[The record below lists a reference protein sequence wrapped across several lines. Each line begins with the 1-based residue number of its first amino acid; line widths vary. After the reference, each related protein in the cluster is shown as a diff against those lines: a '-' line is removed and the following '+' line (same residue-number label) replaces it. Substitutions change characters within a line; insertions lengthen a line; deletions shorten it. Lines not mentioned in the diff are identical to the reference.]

1 MELNTNEFDAM
12 QGGPKEFIHKHLEMR
27 VLRKLGLQIT
37 GKNILEIGCGSGY
50 GAELINTYQPK
61 SYLGI
66 DLMPE
71 QIELARQRKIEN
83 CQFKIFDATEINNL
97 TKNEIF
103 TSQIEEIIVFRIL
116 HHIPEWK
123 KVLKASYD
131 KLPPGGSIY
140 IIEPYRFLSKLAD
153 LFLAWQHPKE
163 ALFTTTEFEIE
174 MRHLGFQTKTVSIG
188 YGFAMQGTVLDK
200 PLQ

>member
-1 MELNTNEFDAM
+1 MELNANEFDAM
-12 QGGPKEFIHKHLEMR
+12 QGGPKEFINNPLEMR
-27 VLRKLGLQIT
+27 VLKILGLHIS

-66 DLMPE
+66 DLMPQ
-71 QIELARQRKIEN
+71 QIEIAKQRKLLN
-83 CQFKIFDATEINNL
+83 CQFEILDAIEINN
-97 TKNEIF
+97 F
-103 TSQIEEIIVFRIL
+103 TTNKMSASQIEEIVVFRIL

-123 KVLKASYD
+123 KVLKACYE

-153 LFLAWQHPKE
+153 LFLEWQHPKE
-163 ALFTTTEFEIE
+163 AMFSTADIEQE
-174 MRHLGFQTKTVSIG
+174 MRQLGFQTKTISIG
-188 YGFAMQGTVLDK
+188 YGFAMKGTVLDK
-200 PLQ
+200 F

>member
-1 MELNTNEFDAM
+1 MELNTNEFAAM

-27 VLRKLGLQIT
+27 VLRNLGLYIS

-50 GAELINTYQPK
+50 GAELINTYQPN
-61 SYLGI
+61 SYLGV

-71 QIELARQRKIEN
+71 QIELAKQRELEN
-83 CQFKIFDATEINNL
+83 CQFQILDATEINN
-97 TKNEIF
+97 TTISKMAGP
-103 TSQIEEIIVFRIL
+103 QIEEIIVFRIL

-123 KVLKASYD
+123 KVLKASFD

-153 LFLAWQHPKE
+153 LFLEWQHPKE
-163 ALFTTTEFEIE
+163 AMFSTSEFEKE
-174 MRHLGFQTKTVSIG
+174 MHRLGFKTKTVSIG
-188 YGFAMQGTVLDK
+188 YGFAMQGSVPDK
-200 PLQ
+200 P